1 MAVAHRGGRAVSARI
16 ALIVL
21 GLMLGGYGAV
31 LVWENPPV
39 IIMRIV
45 VWALVGVVL
54 HDLVFAPVCVAL
66 GFAARRLIPGK
77 WWPPIALAA
86 FCSVVLVFLA
96 IPVYG
101 KPGLRPDN
109 MTVLD
114 RNYPLGLWISL
125 GVVWACVPLYYLAA
139 QLRMRAGRGNTAFHA
154 PGVEIDTRA
163 VDHLRGQRSHSPH
176 VNLGDSTQQLP
187 VRQDEVVE
195 QKRPDDVEPE
205 PPAL

>member
-1 MAVAHRGGRAVSARI
+1 MIVRITLIAVG
-16 ALIVL
+16 LI
-21 GLMLGGYGAV
+21 LGGYGAV

-39 IIMRIV
+39 IIMRIL
-45 VWALVGVVL
+45 VWAVVGVVL

-77 WWPPIALAA
+77 WWPPIAVAA

-101 KPGLRPDN
+101 KPGMRPDN

-139 QLRMRAGRGNTAFHA
+139 RLRFRVVREVD
-154 PGVEIDTRA
+154 PLDDDT
-163 VDHLRGQRSHSPH
+163 G
-176 VNLGDSTQQLP
+176 QLP

-195 QKRPDDVEPE
+195 QQRSNDVERQ
-205 PPAL
+205 PPAV